1 MPAILRLTLLLFM
14 LTCSIVLLSKVGE
27 QAKHTSVEAYMQFL
41 TAPKAVLREGKQLFQ
56 DAKQIPRMVTDPK
69 LARTYYPTERR
80 KTKLRI
86 LIELLVWLLRYRDVN
101 SYYYV
106 YGFDRLHGVNM
117 DEYLSYRSFRNI
129 RNQRNLHPR
138 GAAGYNYVCIM
149 RDKFVFSQ
157 FVSSLGFPA
166 IKNLAICNK
175 ESITWLDQMRTVPLE
190 TLLQQ
195 QDLYFDGFCKR
206 LAGILGK
213 GAFPLRLTDSQLL
226 INDQPITLDELK
238 ARLDGQYL
246 LQERVQQ
253 HPKMSSLHPASINTV
268 RLITFN
274 NNGTVAPFAAAIRIG
289 THGKNVDNWA
299 AGGIVVGIDL
309 ATGQLREEGFFKP
322 GYGGRVTKHPDTDVE
337 FFQFEIPHF
346 QEAVKLATQLH
357 KYLYGIHSIGWDIAI
372 TETGPIFI
380 EGNDDWEGGIP
391 MVLERSFKQRFLA
404 MYRA

>member
-1 MPAILRLTLLLFM
+1 
-14 LTCSIVLLSKVGE
+14 
-27 QAKHTSVEAYMQFL
+27 MQFL

-86 LIELLVWLLRYRDVN
+86 LIDLLVWLFRYRDVN

-226 INDQPITLDELK
+226 INDQPITLDGLK

-274 NNGTVAPFAAAIRIG
+274 INGTVTPFAAAIRIG

-391 MVLERSFKQRFLA
+391 MVLERNFKQRFLA